1 LDQLR
6 REKEE
11 RERELED
18 ENSEL
23 KGELAKLRAEMDA
36 VLKELQTIVDSK
48 LGLELEIA
56 AYRKLLEG
64 EESRYVATS
73 VSIVSQCRQFTLDA
87 VARPASQCRPR
98 AYVLPMSLI

>member
-1 LDQLR
+1 VQNAQLQRELEQLR

-18 ENSEL
+18 ENAEL

-64 EESRYVATS
+64 EESRYVVTS
-73 VSIVSQCRQFTLDA
+73 IGRLSVG
-87 VARPASQCRPR
+87 
-98 AYVLPMSLI
+98 

>member
-1 LDQLR
+1 MKSVGFCVQNLQLQRELEQLR
-6 REKEE
+6 REKEQ

-18 ENSEL
+18 ENAEL

-36 VLKELQTIVDSK
+36 VLKELQTIIDTK

-64 EESRYVATS
+64 EEARS
-73 VSIVSQCRQFTLDA
+73 VYCDF
-87 VARPASQCRPR
+87 
-98 AYVLPMSLI
+98 Y